1 MTSKT
6 SIFEVSFSRDSKMH
20 KCFLSLCFLHTK
32 SPAKAVGLFVFL
44 GGKSFCGG
52 KMAANAF

>member
-1 MTSKT
+1 M
-6 SIFEVSFSRDSKMH
+6 SFVI
-20 KCFLSLCFLHTK
+20 LYTK

>member
-1 MTSKT
+1 
-6 SIFEVSFSRDSKMH
+6 MH